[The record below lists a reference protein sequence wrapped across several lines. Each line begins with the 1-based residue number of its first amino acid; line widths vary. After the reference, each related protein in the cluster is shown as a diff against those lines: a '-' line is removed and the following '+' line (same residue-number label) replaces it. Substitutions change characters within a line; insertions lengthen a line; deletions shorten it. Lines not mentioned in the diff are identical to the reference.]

1 MKVRLFISLM
11 VIGIS
16 LSFHSYSQG
25 EKVVKEFDY
34 KNFQFKGFKEEKTIY
49 QYNPLIGSSSK
60 VGKRFELYYSNLSS
74 SEKVNF
80 HLYRKYDN
88 YVYYIHENYILFGKS
103 NPDSLFL
110 NKDNH
115 EIDAIKKIGEMN
127 YYQRTHYLTTGH
139 YFYFSTEI
147 GDIDYLA
154 RIDITQEKP
163 KMEVLPIK
171 GRKPI
176 LYKNWLFY
184 EIDYVS
190 PKYSDPP
197 ESIYRV
203 RIGDWRNP
211 ELVVNDVYS
220 VGTVVNENIISFRIY
235 LDKEMK
241 HITYNMSDST
251 YIEKGISSLIKY
263 KGKKYQRTLCKNPET
278 GKIQLCFKD
287 LPELPED
294 FPHKLDRD
302 IEANHNYFHLP
313 HTEKPF
319 TGTFITDSLMFFA
332 DKEELQ
338 KLSKPQLR
346 KLRNAFYAR
355 EGYDFSSQDL
365 KDFFSQYEWYINT
378 LERRKAF
385 DLTNDEIYMPPANME
400 RIRLIQ
406 SVEKSK

>member
-1 MKVRLFISLM
+1 MKYLYLMLIIVIGIFNSTKLFAQNNNLCENYYYGNFVFAGSKSGEVIFQFFPPMGEKYEKGKKFDLYKISLKKDERINLKFYKKFDNNISYINNKYLLYMENEQFISLKRNNNYFQ
-11 VIGIS
+11 IDLLGKINIYRKT
-16 LSFHSYSQG
+16 HYQSQG
-25 EKVVKEFDY
+25 D
-34 KNFQFKGFKEEKTIY
+34 
-49 QYNPLIGSSSK
+49 
-60 VGKRFELYYSNLSS
+60 
-74 SEKVNF
+74 
-80 HLYRKYDN
+80 H
-88 YVYYIHENYILFGKS
+88 
-103 NPDSLFL
+103 
-110 NKDNH
+110 
-115 EIDAIKKIGEMN
+115 
-127 YYQRTHYLTTGH
+127 
-139 YFYFSTEI
+139 FYFSTEI
-147 GDIDYLA
+147 NKINYLA
-154 RIDITQEKP
+154 QIDLSAEKP
-163 KMEVLPIK
+163 KIEVLPIK

-241 HITYNMSDST
+241 HVTYNMSDST

-278 GKIQLCFKD
+278 SKTQLCFKD
-287 LPELPED
+287 LPDLPEE

-355 EGYDFSSQDL
+355 EGYDFNSRDL
-365 KDFFSQYEWYINT
+365 KEFFSQYEWYINT

-385 DLTNDEIYMPPANME
+385 DLTNNEIYMPPANME